1 MKLTSAIRL
10 GVGASILAVASLSA
24 MPAFAETFEV
34 QMLNKDPE
42 NKKNKNIFKPAFL
55 KINVGDTVKFISV
68 DKGHNSQSVKGML
81 PEGAKKWKSK
91 ISKDF
96 EITFDV
102 EGTYGYKCTPHY
114 SMGMVGVIVVGDG
127 SSNLDAA
134 KSAKAPKKAAKAF
147 APLFE
152 QAAAQ

>member
-1 MKLTSAIRL
+1 MTFTNTIPLVTSMA
-10 GVGASILAVASLSA
+10 ILAVVTSIAA
-24 MPAFAETFEV
+24 PAFAETYEV

-55 KINVGDTVKFISV
+55 KINPGDTVKFVSAN
-68 DKGHNSQSVKGML
+68 KGHNTQSIKGMI
-81 PEGAKKWKSK
+81 PEGAEKWKSK

-114 SMGMVGVIVVGDG
+114 AMGMVGVIVVGNG
-127 SSNLDAA
+127 NGNLAAA
-134 KSAKAPKKAAKAF
+134 KSKKAPKKAAKAF
-147 APLFE
+147 EALY
-152 QAAAQ
+152 AQVTE

>member
-1 MKLTSAIRL
+1 MTFITAMR
-10 GVGASILAVASLSA
+10 VGATAAILATAALAGS
-24 MPAFAETFEV
+24 PAFAETFEV

-42 NKKNKNIFKPAFL
+42 NKKIKNIFKPAFL
-55 KINVGDTVKFISV
+55 KINPGDTVKFISV
-68 DKGHNSQSVKGML
+68 DKGHNTQSVKGML
-81 PEGAKKWKSK
+81 PDGVKKWKSK

-127 SSNLDAA
+127 SANMEAA
-134 KSAKAPKKAAKAF
+134 KGAKAPKKAAKAF
-147 APLFE
+147 KALFE
-152 QAAAQ
+152 QAAQ